1 MSSKIKSIKARE
13 ILDSRGYPT
22 LETMITLKDGSSGL
36 ASVPS
41 GASQGKYEALEL
53 RDNDQSRFNGLGVLK
68 AMENVNQKIFPLLR
82 NLSVEKQLMIDNL
95 MIDLD
100 GTENKSRLGANAILS
115 VSQALIRAAANSQKL
130 PLYQYLKKK
139 FGLIKTINMPK
150 PTFNLINAGKHG
162 DSNLEFQEFHL
173 LPAKQKSFKKNL
185 QVGEEI
191 YQQLKEVLRKEKLD
205 TDLGDEG
212 GFSPNLLSNLEALE
226 LIKKAVK
233 KASYRLGQN
242 VFLGL
247 DAAASNFFKK
257 GKYQISDFSRSIS
270 PEQLTSFYIK
280 LAKSYHFRYLEDPLA
295 EESWPEWQK
304 LTEKFSST
312 KVLIVGDDLLCTH
325 PDRLKKAIEE
335 KTCNAILIKPNQI
348 GTISETIEV
357 IKIAKQANIKII
369 VSHRSGETIDD
380 FIADLAVG
388 VGADLVKFGAPARG
402 ERIVKYNRLMEIENQ
417 LIA

>member
-1 MSSKIKSIKARE
+1 MASKIKSIKARE

-22 LETMITLKDGSSGL
+22 LETMIILKDGNSGM

-41 GASQGKYEALEL
+41 GASLGKYEALEL

-68 AMENVNQKIFPLLR
+68 AVENVNQKIFPLLR
-82 NLSVEKQLMIDNL
+82 GLSCEKQEIIDKL

-115 VSQALIRAAANSQKL
+115 VSQALIRAAANSHHL
-130 PLYQYLKKK
+130 PLYKHLKKK
-139 FGLIKTINMPK
+139 FGLIKKFKLPK
-150 PTFNLINAGKHG
+150 PTFNFINSGQHVG
-162 DSNLEFQEFHL
+162 SNLEFQEFHL

-191 YQQLKEVLRKEKLD
+191 YQQLKEVLRQEKLD
-205 TDLGDEG
+205 IDLGDEG
-212 GFSPNLLSNLEALE
+212 GFSPNLLSNLEAIE

-233 KASYRLGQN
+233 KAGYQLGQN
-242 VFLGL
+242 AFLGL
-247 DAAASNFFKK
+247 DAAATNFFKK
-257 GKYQISDFSRSIS
+257 EKYHISDFSRPIS
-270 PEQLTSFYIK
+270 PEKLTSFYIK

-295 EESWPEWQK
+295 EESWSEWQK

-312 KVLIVGDDLLCTH
+312 KILIVGDDLLCTR
-325 PDRLKKAIEE
+325 PDRLKRAIEE

-357 IKIAKQANIKII
+357 IKIARDANFKII

-402 ERIVKYNRLMEIENQ
+402 ERIVKYNRLVEIENQ
-417 LIA
+417 LLA